1 MSERLE
7 LQAEMLS
14 LKLSPPSALIRKHM
28 LHVRPAGVVVDKEF
42 LDAFSSSPLQFP
54 CPKAKRICLLTCKSL
69 EWSRAQCAGGV
80 QLPGV
85 GAELPNCLFS
95 LIREL
100 NHR

>member
-14 LKLSPPSALIRKHM
+14 PKLSPPSALVRKRT
-28 LHVRPAGVVVDKEF
+28 LHVRPAGVVLDKEF

-69 EWSRAQCAGGV
+69 AWRRAQCAGGA

-85 GAELPNCLFS
+85 GAQLPNCLFCS
-95 LIREL
+95 TGEL
-100 NHR
+100 NHH